1 MLPPKRFKQNTT
13 KATEIKR
20 NGTEAIGIDQDGIAK
35 SIDIEVLMTKDNV
48 GLGDVDNSSD
58 ADKPVSAAQQAAL
71 DNKADKDTDA
81 VVGNFAS
88 FDASGNPIDSGKKD
102 ADYEDADDTILK
114 KAQVKDNLTSTN
126 TDLPLS
132 ANQGK
137 VLKDGQD
144 ELAGA
149 GWAGQTVKGNAEDI
163 EAHKEASMPHIFHNL
178 KTGKTYKYGFQLS
191 AEGNPQTIYEEMI

>member
-1 MLPPKRFKQNTT
+1 MTAPKRFKQNTT

-48 GLGDVDNSSD
+48 GLGDVDNTSD
-58 ADKPVSAAQQAAL
+58 ADKPVSTAQQGAL

-149 GWAGQTVKGNAEDI
+149 GRTTETVKGNAEDI
-163 EAHKEASMPHIFHNL
+163 EVHKEASMPHIFHNL
-178 KTGKTYKYGFQLS
+178 KTDKTYRYGFQIS
-191 AEGNPQTIYEEMI
+191 AEGNPQTIYEEIV

>member
-1 MLPPKRFKQNTT
+1 
-13 KATEIKR
+13 
-20 NGTEAIGIDQDGIAK
+20 
-35 SIDIEVLMTKDNV
+35 
-48 GLGDVDNSSD
+48 VDNTSD
-58 ADKPVSAAQQAAL
+58 ADKPVSTAQQWAL

-149 GWAGQTVKGNAEDI
+149 GRTTETVKGNAEDI
-163 EAHKEASMPHIFHNL
+163 ATLNADDATEGSVLKSIKDEAENAKFTPTTESGIESMTIEEAVNEVGVGLDEHKSAIMPHIFQDL
-178 KTGKTYKYGFQLS
+178 STGKKYRYGFQLS
-191 AEGNPQTIYEEMI
+191 AEGNPQTISEEIL